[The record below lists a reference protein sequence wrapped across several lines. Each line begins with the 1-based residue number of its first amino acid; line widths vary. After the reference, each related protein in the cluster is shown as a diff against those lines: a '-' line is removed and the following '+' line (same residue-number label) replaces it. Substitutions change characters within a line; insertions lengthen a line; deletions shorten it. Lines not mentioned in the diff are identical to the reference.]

1 MPRFRTTVPIDDY
14 VLDVLMADLV
24 GHDQQPA
31 AFLVFLY
38 LYRHAQQR
46 RWRNVPASLRSVAD
60 GTGLSKSAVQTAFA
74 TLRRRQLI
82 KSRRTHRTATPVHQ
96 VLRHWRDR

>member
-1 MPRFRTTVPIDDY
+1 MPRFHEPVPVDDY
-14 VLDVLMADLV
+14 VLDVLMPDLV

-31 AFLVFLY
+31 AFLVYLY
-38 LYRHAQQR
+38 LYRQAQR
-46 RWRNVPASLRSVAD
+46 CGWRNVSASLRSVAE

-82 KSRRTHRTATPVHQ
+82 KSRRAHRTATPRHQ
-96 VLRHWRDR
+96 VLRHWRG